1 MNKRGYTSPYQEFC
15 KDQRS
20 LVAQLGLRGSDRE
33 KLLGVTAIT
42 RALDLTFVLALWL
55 AVEP

>member
-1 MNKRGYTSPYQEFC
+1 
-15 KDQRS
+15 
-20 LVAQLGLRGSDRE
+20 VAQLGLRGSDRE